1 MRSLS
6 YLIVCLIIS
15 SCAPFELPEFISYE
29 GFKMGKTDA
38 KQVSFSLSVK
48 LKNPNSYALKVKKS
62 SLSLSI
68 DAGKIGIINVEKT
81 IKLPRKKE
89 AIVEIPMNLT
99 LEKGAL
105 MRMITFSMQD
115 SIRLN
120 LEGDVRGGALFF
132 TKKFPLSFSKSI
144 SPKTLNPFNKNN

>member
-1 MRSLS
+1 MKILS
-6 YLIVCLIIS
+6 YFIVFILVT
-15 SCAPFELPEFISYE
+15 SCAPLELPEFISYE

-144 SPKTLNPFNKNN
+144 SPKTLNPFNQNN

>member
-1 MRSLS
+1 MKILS
-6 YLIVCLIIS
+6 YFIVFILVT
-15 SCAPFELPEFISYE
+15 SCAPLELPEFISYE

-81 IKLPRKKE
+81 IK
-89 AIVEIPMNLT
+89 
-99 LEKGAL
+99 
-105 MRMITFSMQD
+105 
-115 SIRLN
+115 
-120 LEGDVRGGALFF
+120 
-132 TKKFPLSFSKSI
+132 
-144 SPKTLNPFNKNN
+144 

>member
-6 YLIVCLIIS
+6 YFIIFILVT

-29 GFKMGKTDA
+29 GFKMGKMDA
-38 KQVSFSLSVK
+38 KQVSFSLSIK

-68 DAGKIGIINVEKT
+68 DAGKIGILNLEKT

-89 AIVEIPMNLT
+89 TIVEIPMNLS

-105 MRMITFSMQD
+105 MRMLTFSMQD

-120 LEGDVRGGALFF
+120 LEGDLLGGALFF

-144 SPKTLNPFNKNN
+144 SPKALNPFNKND

>member
-1 MRSLS
+1 MKTLS
-6 YLIVCLIIS
+6 YFLFCLLMA
-15 SCAPFELPEFISYE
+15 SCATFEQPELISYE
-29 GFKMGKTDA
+29 AFKMGKMDA

-48 LKNPNSYALKVKKS
+48 LKNPNSYALKVKKT
-62 SLSLSI
+62 SLNLSV
-68 DAGKIGIINVEKT
+68 DNGKIGMLALGKT
-81 IKLPRKKE
+81 IKFPRKKE
-89 AIVEIPMNLT
+89 TVVEIPMNLS

-105 MRMITFSMQD
+105 MRMLTFSMQD

-144 SPKTLNPFNKNN
+144 SPKALNPFNQKD

>member
-29 GFKMGKTDA
+29 GFKMGKMDA
-38 KQVSFSLSVK
+38 KQVSFSLNVK
-48 LKNPNSYALKVKKS
+48 LKNPNSYALKVKKT
-62 SLSLSI
+62 SLNLSV
-68 DAGKIGIINVEKT
+68 DDGKIGILALEKT
-81 IKLPRKKE
+81 IKLTRKKE
-89 AIVEIPMNLT
+89 TIVEIPMNLS

-105 MRMITFSMQD
+105 MRMLTFSMQD

-120 LEGDVRGGALFF
+120 LEGDVRGGVLFF
-132 TKKFPLSFSKSI
+132 SKKFPLSFSKSI
-144 SPKTLNPFNKNN
+144 SPKVLNTFNQKD

>member
-29 GFKMGKTDA
+29 GFKMGKMDA
-38 KQVSFSLSVK
+38 KQVSFSLNVK
-48 LKNPNSYALKVKKS
+48 LKNPNSYALKVKKT
-62 SLSLSI
+62 SLNLSV
-68 DAGKIGIINVEKT
+68 DDGKIGMLALEKT

-89 AIVEIPMNLT
+89 TIVEIPMNLS

-105 MRMITFSMQD
+105 MRMLTFSMQD

-144 SPKTLNPFNKNN
+144 SPKALNPFNQND

>member
-29 GFKMGKTDA
+29 GFKMGKMDA
-38 KQVSFSLSVK
+38 KQVSFSLNVK
-48 LKNPNSYALKVKKS
+48 LKNPNSYALKVKKT
-62 SLSLSI
+62 SLNLSV
-68 DAGKIGIINVEKT
+68 DDGKIGMLALEKT

-89 AIVEIPMNLT
+89 TIVEIPMNLS

-105 MRMITFSMQD
+105 MRMLTFSMQD

-132 TKKFPLSFSKSI
+132 TKKIPLSFSKSI
-144 SPKTLNPFNKNN
+144 SPKALNPFNQNN

>member
-1 MRSLS
+1 MKTLS
-6 YLIVCLIIS
+6 YFLFCLLMA
-15 SCAPFELPEFISYE
+15 SCATFEQPELISYE

-48 LKNPNSYALKVKKS
+48 LKNPNSYALKVKKT
-62 SLSLSI
+62 SLNLSV
-68 DAGKIGIINVEKT
+68 DNGKIGMLALEKT

-89 AIVEIPMNLT
+89 TVVEIPMNLS

-105 MRMITFSMQD
+105 MRMMTFSMQD

-144 SPKTLNPFNKNN
+144 SPKALNPFNQKD

>member
-15 SCAPFELPEFISYE
+15 SCAPFVRPEFVSYE
-29 GFKMGKTDA
+29 GFKMGKMDA

-48 LKNPNSYALKVKKS
+48 LKNPNSYTLKVKKT
-62 SLSLSI
+62 SLNLSV
-68 DAGKIGIINVEKT
+68 DDGKIGMLALEKT
-81 IKLPRKKE
+81 IKIPRKKQI
-89 AIVEIPMNLT
+89 IVEIPMNLS

-105 MRMITFSMQD
+105 MRMLTFSMQD

-120 LEGDVRGGALFF
+120 LEGDVRGGVLFF
-132 TKKFPLSFSKSI
+132 SKKFPLSFSKSI
-144 SPKTLNPFNKNN
+144 SPKALNPFNQND

>member
-1 MRSLS
+1 MKILS
-6 YLIVCLIIS
+6 YFIVFILVT
-15 SCAPFELPEFISYE
+15 SCAPLELPEFISYE

-144 SPKTLNPFNKNN
+144 SPKALNPFNQND

>member
-29 GFKMGKTDA
+29 GFKMGKMDA
-38 KQVSFSLSVK
+38 KQVSFSLNVK
-48 LKNPNSYALKVKKS
+48 LKNPNSYALKVKKT
-62 SLSLSI
+62 SLNLSV
-68 DAGKIGIINVEKT
+68 DDGKIGVLALEKT

-89 AIVEIPMNLT
+89 TIVEIPMNLS

-105 MRMITFSMQD
+105 MRMLTFSMQD

-120 LEGDVRGGALFF
+120 LEGDLLGGALFF

-144 SPKTLNPFNKNN
+144 SPKALNPFNKND

>member
-1 MRSLS
+1 MKILS
-6 YLIVCLIIS
+6 YFIIFILVT

-29 GFKMGKTDA
+29 GFKMGKMDA
-38 KQVSFSLSVK
+38 KQVSFSFNVK

-68 DAGKIGIINVEKT
+68 DAGKIGILNLEKT

-89 AIVEIPMNLT
+89 TIVEIPMNLS

-105 MRMITFSMQD
+105 MRMLTFSMQD

-120 LEGDVRGGALFF
+120 LEGDVRGGSLFF
-132 TKKFPLSFSKSI
+132 SKKFPLSFSKSI
-144 SPKTLNPFNKNN
+144 SPKALNLFNKND

>member
-29 GFKMGKTDA
+29 GFKMGKMDA
-38 KQVSFSLSVK
+38 KQVSFSLNVK
-48 LKNPNSYALKVKKS
+48 LKNPNSYALKVKKT
-62 SLSLSI
+62 SLNLSV
-68 DAGKIGIINVEKT
+68 DDGKIGMLALEKT

-89 AIVEIPMNLT
+89 TIVEIPMNLS

-105 MRMITFSMQD
+105 MRMLTFSMQD

-120 LEGDVRGGALFF
+120 LEGDLLGGALFF

-144 SPKTLNPFNKNN
+144 SPKALNPFNQND

>member
-1 MRSLS
+1 MKILS
-6 YLIVCLIIS
+6 YFIVFILVT
-15 SCAPFELPEFISYE
+15 SCASLELPEFISYE

-144 SPKTLNPFNKNN
+144 SPKTLNPFNQNN

>member
-1 MRSLS
+1 
-6 YLIVCLIIS
+6 
-15 SCAPFELPEFISYE
+15 
-29 GFKMGKTDA
+29 MGKMDA

-48 LKNPNSYALKVKKS
+48 LNNPNSYALKVKKS

-68 DAGKIGIINVEKT
+68 DAGKIGILNLEKA

-89 AIVEIPMNLT
+89 TIVEIPMNLS

-105 MRMITFSMQD
+105 MRMLTFSMQD

-120 LEGDVRGGALFF
+120 LEGDLRGGALFL

-144 SPKTLNPFNKNN
+144 SPKALNPFKQND

>member
-1 MRSLS
+1 MKILS
-6 YLIVCLIIS
+6 YFIVFILVT
-15 SCAPFELPEFISYE
+15 SCASLELPEFISYE

-132 TKKFPLSFSKSI
+132 TKKFQLSFSKSI
-144 SPKTLNPFNKNN
+144 SPKTLNPFNQNN

>member
-29 GFKMGKTDA
+29 GFKMGKMDA
-38 KQVSFSLSVK
+38 KQVSFSLNVK
-48 LKNPNSYALKVKKS
+48 LKNPNSYALKVKKT
-62 SLSLSI
+62 SLNLSV
-68 DAGKIGIINVEKT
+68 DDGKIGMLALEKT

-89 AIVEIPMNLT
+89 TIVEIPMNLS

-105 MRMITFSMQD
+105 MRMLTFSMKD
-115 SIRLN
+115 SIKLN
-120 LEGDVRGGALFF
+120 LEGDLRGGALFF
-132 TKKFPLSFSKSI
+132 TKKIPLSFSKSI
-144 SPKTLNPFNKNN
+144 SPKALNPFKQND

>member
-1 MRSLS
+1 MKILS
-6 YLIVCLIIS
+6 YFIVFILVT
-15 SCAPFELPEFISYE
+15 SCAPLELPEFISYE

-105 MRMITFSMQD
+105 MRMMTFSMQD

-144 SPKTLNPFNKNN
+144 SPKALNPFNQND

>member
-29 GFKMGKTDA
+29 GFKMGKMDA
-38 KQVSFSLSVK
+38 KQVSFSLNVK
-48 LKNPNSYALKVKKS
+48 LKNPNSYALKVKKT
-62 SLSLSI
+62 SLNLSV
-68 DAGKIGIINVEKT
+68 DDGKIGMLALEKT

-89 AIVEIPMNLT
+89 TIVEIPMNLS

-105 MRMITFSMQD
+105 MRMLTFSMQD

-132 TKKFPLSFSKSI
+132 TKKIPLSFSKSI
-144 SPKTLNPFNKNN
+144 SPKALNPFKQNN

>member
-29 GFKMGKTDA
+29 GFKMGKMDA
-38 KQVSFSLSVK
+38 KQVSFSLNVK
-48 LKNPNSYALKVKKS
+48 LKNPNSYALKVKKT
-62 SLSLSI
+62 SLNLSV
-68 DAGKIGIINVEKT
+68 DDGKIGMLALEKT

-89 AIVEIPMNLT
+89 TIVEIPMNLS

-105 MRMITFSMQD
+105 MRMLTFSMQD

-132 TKKFPLSFSKSI
+132 TKKIPLSFSKSI
-144 SPKTLNPFNKNN
+144 SPKALNPFNQKD

>member
-1 MRSLS
+1 MKILS
-6 YLIVCLIIS
+6 YFIIFIFVT
-15 SCAPFELPEFISYE
+15 SCAPFELPEFIGYE
-29 GFKMGKTDA
+29 GFKMGKMDA

-48 LKNPNSYALKVKKS
+48 LNNPNSYALKVKKS

-68 DAGKIGIINVEKT
+68 DADKIGILNLEKT

-89 AIVEIPMNLT
+89 TIVEIPMNLS

-105 MRMITFSMQD
+105 MRMLTFSMQD
-115 SIRLN
+115 SIKLN
-120 LEGDVRGGALFF
+120 LEGDVRGGVLIF

-144 SPKTLNPFNKNN
+144 SPIVLNTFNQKD

>member
-1 MRSLS
+1 MKILS
-6 YLIVCLIIS
+6 YFIIFILVT

-29 GFKMGKTDA
+29 GFKMGKMDA
-38 KQVSFSLSVK
+38 KQVSFSFNVK

-68 DAGKIGIINVEKT
+68 DAGKIGILNLDKT

-89 AIVEIPMNLT
+89 TIVEIPMNLS

-105 MRMITFSMQD
+105 MRMLTFSMQD

-120 LEGDVRGGALFF
+120 LEGDVRGGSLFF
-132 TKKFPLSFSKSI
+132 SKKFPLSFSKSI
-144 SPKTLNPFNKNN
+144 SPKALNLFNKND

>member
-1 MRSLS
+1 MKILS
-6 YLIVCLIIS
+6 YFIVFILVT
-15 SCAPFELPEFISYE
+15 SCAPLELPEFISYE

-105 MRMITFSMQD
+105 MRMLTFSMQD

-132 TKKFPLSFSKSI
+132 TKKFPL
-144 SPKTLNPFNKNN
+144 

>member
-1 MRSLS
+1 MKILS
-6 YLIVCLIIS
+6 YFIVFILVT
-15 SCAPFELPEFISYE
+15 SCAPLELPEFISYE

-115 SIRLN
+115 SIMLN

-144 SPKTLNPFNKNN
+144 SPKTLNPFNQNN